1 MRIELTELEL
11 SVLKRI
17 AKGTFN
23 ANLASVDE
31 QDAELSLIDKATQY
45 EQKNNLI
52 DERIAYTQDCNL
64 LKWFYY
70 RYQMQK

>member
-45 EQKNNLI
+45 EQENNLI

>member
-1 MRIELTELEL
+1 MKIELTELEL

-23 ANLASVDE
+23 PNLAPVEE
-31 QDAELSLIDKATQY
+31 QDAEISLIDKATQY
-45 EQKNNLI
+45 EEENDLV
-52 DERIAYTQDCNL
+52 DERIAYTPECSL

-70 RYQMQK
+70 RYQMLK